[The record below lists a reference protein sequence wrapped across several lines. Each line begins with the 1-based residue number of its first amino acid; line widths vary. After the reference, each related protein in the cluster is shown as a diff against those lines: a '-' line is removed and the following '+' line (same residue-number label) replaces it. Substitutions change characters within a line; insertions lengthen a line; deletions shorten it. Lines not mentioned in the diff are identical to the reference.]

1 MIKAVIFDFGNV
13 LYKFNNDLF
22 IDSVSQLTGK
32 SKSEIFHLVYENSD
46 LLKKFETGL
55 ISSDQFFQGM
65 SELLGLNISYE
76 KLRSIYSG
84 DKYTPVLGM
93 REILQSLKSKYKLAL
108 LSNTS
113 EWDFEYG
120 VALVPEMK
128 LFDTITLSYEVKAMK
143 PDPKIYYDALAKLNL
158 SPKDCVYADDIL
170 ENVQAANAIGIK
182 AVQFT
187 DADRF
192 LSFFKSYESQD

>member
-32 SKSEIFHLVYENSD
+32 SKSEIFHLFYETSD
-46 LLKKFETGL
+46 LGKKFETGL
-55 ISSDQFFQGM
+55 ISSADFFK
-65 SELLGLNISYE
+65 ELSQLFNLNISYE

-84 DKYTPVLGM
+84 DKFTPVLGM

-120 VALVPEMK
+120 MALVPEIK

-143 PDPKIYYDALAKLNL
+143 PDSKIYYDALTKLNL
-158 SPKDCVYADDIL
+158 SPKECVYADDIL
-170 ENVQAANAIGIK
+170 ENVQAAQIIGIK
-182 AVQFT
+182 AIHFT
-187 DADRF
+187 DADSF
-192 LSFFKSYESQD
+192 LSFLNSYESKD